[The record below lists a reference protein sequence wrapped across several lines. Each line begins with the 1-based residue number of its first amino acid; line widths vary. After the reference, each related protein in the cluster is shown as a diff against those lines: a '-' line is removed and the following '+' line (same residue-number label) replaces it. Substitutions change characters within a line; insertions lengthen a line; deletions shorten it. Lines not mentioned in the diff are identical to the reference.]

1 MKRAVLWLVPI
12 ALGGIAVATLVALP
26 APVPASHV
34 YSVAAARSALLRRPA
49 NWVGRTL
56 SVHGRLDGCPLAP
69 EPCLVW
75 QTRLFDVDGASPRTA
90 LPVELVLSGPQP
102 ASQLAALQVALRGLP
117 LLGALV
123 SPRHVARWGTVA
135 TYRVQLAALLTRR
148 CATGTCDTG
157 DAFDAFTCDTQ
168 TCYKV
173 LLLEPGP

>member
-1 MKRAVLWLVPI
+1 MKRAAPWLVPI
-12 ALGGIAVATLVALP
+12 ALGGIALAAIVARP
-26 APVPASHV
+26 APAHSSHV

-49 NWVGRTL
+49 LWVGRTL
-56 SVHGRLDGCPLAP
+56 SVRGRLDGCPPAP

-75 QTRLFDVDGASPRTA
+75 QPRLFDVAGASPRTA

-102 ASQLAALQVALRGLP
+102 AALFAALQGLP

-123 SPRHVARWGTVA
+123 SLRHVARWGTVA
-135 TYRVQLAALLTRR
+135 TYRVQLAALLIRR